1 MSKIVFLNMADD
13 LHVDGRKAVD
23 ALKMKHP
30 DQFSKYLKRR
40 KKQVFE
46 IEMVPFFRAWKNGV
60 HSTAELVKIR
70 KKVSGAKTV
79 MLSIHGPMDAVDHA
93 LIRDPQGGPGEKVGY
108 RKLGELIRAIF
119 SASECH
125 NFTLVT
131 CFAARSGNFAINHT
145 QLNLV
150 DWTNSFAYKLFNE
163 ITPQREV
170 RMTARIG
177 ELSFNTV
184 SGESEVQSELS
195 IQGTI
200 DNAAI
205 QTEAAVVQSQAWWA
219 ANVAALMNGDTHNQ
233 FVIDLTM
240 ANNQV
245 SPALKLVGL
254 RALLLNPGLPAG
266 GNQSVECLKYL
277 RNLIRLTDAASRQND
292 PVRGKYGKLVYR
304 YINGPGICVFAKY
317 PVPTMVHPV
326 PATGPYQA
334 NANLLKKF
342 NKAG

>member
-1 MSKIVFLNMADD
+1 MKNIVFLNMADD

-23 ALKMKHP
+23 ALKIKHP

-60 HSTAELVKIR
+60 HNTADLVKIR

-93 LIRDPQGGPGEKVGY
+93 LIRDTQGGPGEQVGY
-108 RKLGELIRAIF
+108 VKLGELIRALF
-119 SASECH
+119 VSGVCH

-131 CFAARSGNFAINHT
+131 CFAARSNNYAMNHT
-145 QLNLV
+145 QLDLV

-195 IQGTI
+195 IQGTL

-205 QTEAAVVQSQAWWA
+205 QTEAAVIQSQAWWA
-219 ANVAALMNGDTHNQ
+219 ANVAALMKGDTHSQ
-233 FVIDLTM
+233 FGIDLAT
-240 ANNQV
+240 ANIQPT
-245 SPALKLVGL
+245 PALKLAAL
-254 RALLLNPGLPAG
+254 RTLSLNPGLPAHD
-266 GNQSVECLKYL
+266 NNSTECLKYL
-277 RNLIRLTDAASRQND
+277 GHLIRLTDAASRQND
-292 PVRGKYGKLVYR
+292 PVKGKYGKLVYR
-304 YINGPGICVFAKY
+304 YINGVGICVFAKY
-317 PVPTMVHPV
+317 PAPTIVHPV
-326 PATGPYQA
+326 PATGSYLVDA
-334 NANLLKKF
+334 KLLKKF